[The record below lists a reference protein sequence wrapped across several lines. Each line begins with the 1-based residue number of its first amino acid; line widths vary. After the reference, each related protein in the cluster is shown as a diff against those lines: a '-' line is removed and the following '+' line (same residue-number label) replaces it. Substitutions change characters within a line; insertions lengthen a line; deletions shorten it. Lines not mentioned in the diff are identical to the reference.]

1 MKGYTITTDVELAD
15 IQETIGVLKEKLEH
29 YENNYPYAFYEIR
42 KMKIAME
49 VLDDI
54 ENDVANMD

>member
-1 MKGYTITTDVELAD
+1 MEEYIITTDVELAD
-15 IQETIGVLKEKLEH
+15 VQETIGVLKEKLEY
-29 YENNYPYAFYEIR
+29 YEKNYPYAIHEIR